1 MKKGTQL
8 KKNMDFITEE
18 LEVYAVIIFLL
29 LKNKKPL
36 SSKNFA
42 TTKYLIGAEL
52 LLNFGR

>member
-29 LKNKKPL
+29 LKNKNHCPQKTL
-36 SSKNFA
+36 QQ
-42 TTKYLIGAEL
+42 
-52 LLNFGR
+52 LNT